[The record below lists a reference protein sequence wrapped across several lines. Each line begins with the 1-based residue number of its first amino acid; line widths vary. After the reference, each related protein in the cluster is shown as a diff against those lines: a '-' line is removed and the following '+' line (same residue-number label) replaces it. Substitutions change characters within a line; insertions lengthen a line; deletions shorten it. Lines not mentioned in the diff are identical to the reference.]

1 MQTGLL
7 KFPGLVA
14 LVSLLSCLCGR
25 AEPKLSV
32 GSVSGYPGL
41 TATVPI
47 FFKASSNTPP
57 NVVALQADV
66 AFNTAL
72 LSSGPATAG
81 PALGNRVLDSNEP
94 QPGVRRILV
103 YSLNNL
109 PLTNGI
115 IARIPF
121 TVAPGIHVSTAGLLL
136 SNVVMATA
144 AALPVTSTNANGAVI
159 ISPVFVRD
167 DGDVSFFFAVTP
179 DQSYLI
185 QASTTLT
192 NWVTLSTNSSAGS
205 FIDFTDTQAHTFPY
219 RFYRIIPVP

>member
-7 KFPGLVA
+7 KSPGFVA
-14 LVSLLSCLCGR
+14 LVSLLSCLSGR

-47 FFKASSNTPP
+47 FFKASSNNSPS
-57 NVVALQADV
+57 VVALQADIS
-66 AFNTAL
+66 FNPAL

-94 QPGVRRILV
+94 QPGVRRILI
-103 YSLNNL
+103 YSLNNA

-115 IARIPF
+115 VARIPF

-136 SNVVMATA
+136 SNVVMAA
-144 AALPVTSTNANGAVI
+144 ATALPVTSTNAAGAVI

-205 FIDFTDTQAHTFPY
+205 FIDFTDTDAHNFPY
-219 RFYRIIPVP
+219 RFYRIIPKP